1 MKIAVIGS
9 TGYVGNAVVQE
20 LAGRGHEVT
29 AFARNTDKVFQ
40 AQNVAAVSA
49 DVNAAD
55 FADKLAGFDAVVSA
69 FNPGWTNPN
78 IGADFTRGANSIVEA
93 AKVAQVPYLLIV
105 GGAGSL
111 YAARHLLT
119 ALLPRRDVNW
129 SFVSPPARLGAD
141 GGFSEDKTGKYR
153 LGKDDLLMDGEI
165 PAGISV
171 ADLAIAIAD
180 DVENKAH
187 LFERFTV
194 AAT

>member
-1 MKIAVIGS
+1 MKIAVIGA

-78 IGADFTRGANSIVEA
+78 IGADF
-93 AKVAQVPYLLIV
+93 
-105 GGAGSL
+105 
-111 YAARHLLT
+111 
-119 ALLPRRDVNW
+119 
-129 SFVSPPARLGAD
+129 
-141 GGFSEDKTGKYR
+141 
-153 LGKDDLLMDGEI
+153 LMDGEI

-171 ADLAIAIAD
+171 ADLAVAIAD
-180 DVENKAH
+180 DAENKAH

-194 AAT
+194 AA

>member
-1 MKIAVIGS
+1 MKIAVIGA

-78 IGADFTRGANSIVEA
+78 IG
-93 AKVAQVPYLLIV
+93 
-105 GGAGSL
+105 
-111 YAARHLLT
+111 
-119 ALLPRRDVNW
+119 
-129 SFVSPPARLGAD
+129 
-141 GGFSEDKTGKYR
+141 KYR

-180 DVENKAH
+180 DAENKAH

-194 AAT
+194 AAA